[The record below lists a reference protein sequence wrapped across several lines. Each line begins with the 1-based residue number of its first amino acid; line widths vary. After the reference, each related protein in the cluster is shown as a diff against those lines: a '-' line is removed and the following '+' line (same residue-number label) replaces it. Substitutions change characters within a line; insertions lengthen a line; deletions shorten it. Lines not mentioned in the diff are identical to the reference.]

1 MDLLNKLTIRN
12 LKLNKK
18 RTIVTIIGIILSTAL
33 ITAVASMFFSAHA
46 SLIKFEITEKGNYH
60 YSFFDVPTENIKDFE
75 LNRKVDTITI
85 TKNLGYA
92 KLAGIKNEYKP
103 YVYVKAYSKE
113 ALKNLSINLLEGR
126 LPKNENEIVIPEH
139 LKRNGKVTLN
149 IGEKIT
155 LDIGTRTIENEE
167 ANQHNPYNL
176 DNEEEIINTTSK
188 TYKIV
193 GIMSRPSTELEPYSA
208 PGYTFITYLNDKEI
222 TDKVDIYVRY
232 TKAGEKDHI
241 RTTANILGVDAET
254 YYKLYSGKYNFKTE
268 KEMAIAR
275 EKVGNSKYTYDS
287 NHYLITLETGIT
299 KDPTLQA
306 LGTAAIIVVI
316 IIIVTSVF
324 CIKNSFDISIT
335 EKIKQYGMLSSIG
348 ATKKQIKRNVY
359 YEALILG
366 TIGIP
371 IGIICGVLA
380 SYILIIISNVLM
392 TDMLTFDL
400 IFNFSWWAILFAIIL
415 GLLTLLLSARKSAI
429 RASKIT
435 PISAIR
441 NSEDI
446 KIKKKKSKTSKL
458 IKKFFGVGG
467 EIAHKNL
474 QRSKKKYRTT
484 VISIAF
490 CVTVFIAL
498 SSFVN
503 FAFEMVK
510 VEYESMNYNISVSF
524 KQAEKE
530 NISDE
535 IKEALHLE
543 NLNDA
548 AYLATSKLSIKTD
561 KYTKEYL
568 KNNPPIKNELEN
580 YKTYNDSVQIIVLD
594 EESFAKY
601 AKRIGLDPN
610 KVKDKGIFKN
620 KVYEWQRPTET
631 VPGKR
636 IELEK
641 FTFKKGDVISGN
653 CYDYHVYSEADGYKL
668 LNSFEIEI
676 AAITEEVPIGMSEIS
691 FETFLIISE
700 DQAENIISSG
710 TYQYIYIDSLDANK
724 TEEQLDELFKDKNV
738 NIVNNAAQARIMNS
752 FFTLIAIFLYGFIT
766 VIALIGITN
775 IFNTITTNM
784 NLRRREFAMLKSIGM
799 TKKEFNRMIR
809 LESIFY
815 GSKALIFSIP
825 LGILI
830 SYGIY
835 LVLSDG
841 EIIMKYQIPYTAI
854 LLSIIAVFLL
864 IFVIMKYSINKIN
877 NQNTIDTIR
886 NENI

>member
-1 MDLLNKLTIRN
+1 MDLLNKLTIKN

-33 ITAVASMFFSAHA
+33 ITAVASMFFSARA
-46 SLIKFEITEKGNYH
+46 SLIKFEIREKGNYH

-75 LNRKVDTITI
+75 LNRKVETITI

-92 KLAGIKNEYKP
+92 KLDGIKNEYKP

-232 TKAGEKDHI
+232 TKAGEKDHL

-275 EKVGNSKYTYDS
+275 EKVGNPKYSYDS

-299 KDPTLQA
+299 KDSTLQA
-306 LGTAAIIVVI
+306 LGTAAIIVIV
-316 IIIVTSVF
+316 IIIVTSIF

-335 EKIKQYGMLSSIG
+335 EKIRQYGMLSSIG
-348 ATKKQIKRNVY
+348 ATKKQIRKNVY

-371 IGIICGVLA
+371 IGIILGVLA

-392 TDMLTFDL
+392 KGMLTFEL

-435 PISAIR
+435 PINAIR
-441 NSEDI
+441 NSENI
-446 KIKKKKSKTSKL
+446 KINKKKNKRTKL
-458 IKKFFGVGG
+458 IKKIFGVGG
-467 EIAHKNL
+467 EIAYKNL
-474 QRSKKKYRTT
+474 ERSKKKYRTT
-484 VISIAF
+484 VVSIAF

-503 FAFEMVK
+503 FAFEIVK

-524 KQAEKE
+524 KQSE

-535 IKEALHLE
+535 IKEVLHLE

-548 AYLATSKLSIKTD
+548 AYLATSRLSIETD
-561 KYTKEYL
+561 KYTSEYL
-568 KNNPPIKNELEN
+568 KNNPHIENEIDKYEKN
-580 YKTYNDSVQIIVLD
+580 NDSVQIIILD
-594 EESFAKY
+594 KESFTKY
-601 AKRIGLDPN
+601 VKRIGLDPN

-641 FTFKKGDVISGN
+641 FTFKKGDIISGN

-710 TYQYIYIDSLDANK
+710 NYQYIYIDSLDANK

-799 TKKEFNRMIR
+799 TKNEFNRMIR

-815 GSKALIFSIP
+815 GTKALIFSIP

-841 EIIMKYQIPYTAI
+841 EIIMKFTPPIMAI
-854 LLSIIAVFLL
+854 ILSIIAVFLL
-864 IFVIMKYSINKIN
+864 LFVIMKYSINKIDK
-877 NQNTIDTIR
+877 QNTIDTIR